1 MIHRSPNAREASTS
15 SNVVRYLDWN
25 SGLVVSEEDDSSNGM
40 CALQDIGG
48 HIMKIP
54 IVCFQVLLCMRLEVP
69 NNFG

>member
-1 MIHRSPNAREASTS
+1 MIHRSSNAREASTS
-15 SNVVRYLDWN
+15 SNAVRYLDWN
-25 SGLVVSEEDDSSNGM
+25 SGLVVSEENDSCNGM

-54 IVCFQVLLCMRLEVP
+54 IVGFQVILCMHLEVT